1 MPRRNL
7 LVAAG
12 AGVAIVAV
20 LAVVLLGRGGGGG
33 SVKEFC
39 AVLRSGDD
47 PLAVFDRYDP
57 SNPDAAGATLRE
69 GAERLRALQR
79 AAPGE
84 LDGSMQTLVRVA
96 DELVKVIDAQ
106 RNDAGNSGDTPT
118 THDFQRDFASV
129 EQASATVVSFAQ
141 ESCAVSLGGST
152 VTAAT
157 VPPGTPAN

>member
-12 AGVAIVAV
+12 AGLAIVAV
-20 LAVVLLGRGGGGG
+20 LAVVLIGRGGSGG
-33 SVKEFC
+33 SAEEFC

-57 SNPDAAGATLRE
+57 SDPEAASATLRQ
-69 GAERLRALQR
+69 GADRLRALER

-84 LDGSMQTLVRVA
+84 LDGSMHTLVRVA
-96 DELVKVIDAQ
+96 DQLVQVIDAQ
-106 RNDAGNSGDTPT
+106 RSDAEKSDETGT
-118 THDFQRDFASV
+118 THDFRADFASV
-129 EQASATVVSFAQ
+129 EQASATVVAFAQ
-141 ESCAVSLGGST
+141 SSCGVSLGGST

-157 VPPGTPAN
+157 LPPGTPAN